1 MEIQYFGYF
10 CSFDASQ
17 ANTIK
22 IESLDRS
29 KKYLVGNKYDKEIR
43 ISLGSIISLKKFQ
56 VDPLGYINE
65 VKQEK
70 RQGIIE
76 KKCKKQKN

>member
-1 MEIQYFGYF
+1 MDKNHIAFGWYRATDPT
-10 CSFDASQ
+10 DARIKFNNITNKISSD
-17 ANTIK
+17 NTDRMS
-22 IESLDRS
+22 SLN
-29 KKYLVGNKYDKEIR
+29 L
-43 ISLGSIISLKKFQ
+43 SIFKKFQ

-65 VKQEK
+65 VKREK

>member
-1 MEIQYFGYF
+1 MYITLKNYY
-10 CSFDASQ
+10 
-17 ANTIK
+17 
-22 IESLDRS
+22 
-29 KKYLVGNKYDKEIR
+29 KYGNKKNEYK
-43 ISLGSIISLKKFQ
+43 SIFKKFQ